1 MRIGGVSMRKG
12 YSIGLDIGTNSI
24 GYAVITEDYKVPVKT
39 VKVLGNTDKKTIRK
53 NLLGVLLFEEG
64 QTAQGRRLKR
74 TSRRRIERR
83 KNRLRYLQE
92 IFSEEINRVDESFF
106 HRLEESFYTP
116 EDKQY
121 SKHPLFGNQQEE
133 VAYHQE
139 FPTIYHL
146 RQALAD
152 NPQQYDIRLVYA
164 AIAHMIKYRGHFLIE
179 GKLDL
184 ENNNIQ
190 QLFDEFLEIY
200 VQVFKDKR
208 VEDKVILVEE
218 ILTAPLSKSAKRDR
232 IMKQYAIDKNSTLS
246 EFLKLIVGNQA
257 DFKKYFDLEEK
268 AAVQVT
274 KDSYE
279 EDLDNLLAQID
290 EDYSEVFEKAKKVY
304 DAMILSNILTVKDVR
319 THAPLS
325 YAMMNRFNN
334 HQVELEKLKKYF
346 KENLPYEVF
355 RECFRD
361 KDKNGYAGYIE
372 GKTKQDDFYKYLKK
386 LLPISSET
394 EDFLEKIHREDF
406 LRKQRT
412 FDNGAIPHQVH
423 LKELTA
429 ILDNQG
435 QFYPFLVEQKEK
447 IMKLLTFRIPYYV
460 GPLARNNNSPFAWV
474 KYHSNQKVTPWN
486 FEEVVDTNASAEQFI
501 QRMTNFDLYLPQ
513 EKVLPK
519 HSPLYETFAVY
530 NELTKIQ
537 FVCDY
542 NYGNDYQENY
552 FEKSAKEKIVN
563 EVFKKHRKV
572 TKKELLDYLAVAY
585 ADFNI
590 VDIKG
595 LDLDTKTF
603 NASLGTY
610 HDLLKIGISQEFLD
624 DEANQSII
632 EELITILTVFEDR
645 TMIRKRLE
653 AFKPYF
659 SAQVLKKLERRHYT
673 GWGRLS
679 EKLINGLKHNGKTI
693 LDYLKEDSKHRN
705 FMQLI
710 HDDDLSFKQQI
721 ADAQIVGQA
730 TSIEEKVS
738 QLQGSPA
745 IKKGILQSMK
755 IVEELVKIMGHK
767 PNNIVIEMAR
777 EIGSSK
783 RTKPRLK
790 QIENILA
797 ALDSQ
802 LLKEDSV
809 TNQQLQN
816 EKFYLYYLQ
825 NGKDMYTGKKID
837 RERLSDYDVDHII
850 PYSFLPDD
858 SLDNKALVSSTE
870 NRKKGDDVP
879 SIKIVNDRYQYWEK
893 LLKAKAISEL
903 KFKRLTKAERGG
915 LTNSD
920 KERFIN
926 RQLVETRQITK
937 HVARLLDEEWNTE
950 LNDNG
955 ETVRTVN
962 IITLKSQLV
971 SNFRK
976 KFNLPKVRELNHYH
990 HAHDAYLNAVVGT
1003 ALLKMYPTLRAEFVY
1018 GEFRRL
1024 KKSEGM
1030 KALLKAEF
1038 YTNITNFFEK
1048 NTIFADENGE
1058 VIWNKDRHLGVIR
1071 KVLSLP
1077 QVNVVKK
1084 VEEQTG
1090 GFANETVEKR
1100 GESDKL
1106 IPRKRRWD
1114 TNKYGG
1120 FTSLQRAYA
1129 IVFEAEKQTAKKVT
1143 RQKEM
1148 IGIPIMNRE
1157 EYEKNPIAY
1166 LEQLGY
1172 VGVQA
1177 DKILKLNKY
1186 TLLELENGVRRR
1198 LVSEGEV
1205 HRANEIVLPQHLVEL
1220 LYHAANYKN
1229 KTPIKSD
1236 RDEKMTHLDYVTLHR
1251 ADFGELFEVIMKKA
1265 EVYVNKPKAEQKIR
1279 ETFNKQ
1285 FCSATIEEI
1294 CESFVAL
1301 LTYTSTGAS
1310 AEFKFFGEK
1319 ISVLR
1324 YWVSNKFYETTLI
1337 YQSVTGIFETRVDLS
1352 KL

>member
-1 MRIGGVSMRKG
+1 MKKG

-24 GYAVITEDYKVPVKT
+24 GYAVITEDYKVPAKT

-53 NLLGVLLFEEG
+53 NLLGSVLLEEG
-64 QTAQGRRLKR
+64 KTAQERRMKR
-74 TSRRRIERR
+74 TGRRRIERR

-92 IFSEEINRVDESFF
+92 IFTEEINRIDESFF
-106 HRLEESFYTP
+106 QRLEESFYVT
-116 EDKQY
+116 EDKRY

-152 NPQQYDIRLVYA
+152 NAKQYDIRLVYA
-164 AIAHMIKYRGHFLIE
+164 AIAHIIKYRGNFLIE

-190 QLFDEFLEIY
+190 QLFDEFLEVY
-200 VQVFKDKR
+200 VQVF
-208 VEDKVILVEE
+208 EDEQVKGKEILVEE
-218 ILTAPLSKSAKRDR
+218 ILTAQLSKSAKRDR
-232 IMKQYAIDKNSTLS
+232 IMKQYTIDKNGALS

-279 EDLDNLLAQID
+279 EDLDNLLAQIGD
-290 EDYSEVFEKAKKVY
+290 EYSGVSEVFEKAKKVY
-304 DAMILSNILTVKDVR
+304 DAVILSNILTVRDIK

-334 HQVELEKLKKYF
+334 HQVELEKLKKCF

-460 GPLARNNNSPFAWV
+460 GPLARNSNSPFAWV
-474 KYHSNQKVTPWN
+474 KYHSDEKVTPWN

-501 QRMTNFDLYLPQ
+501 QRMTNFDLYLPE

-519 HSPLYETFAVY
+519 HSLLYETFAVY

-542 NYGNDYQENY
+542 NYGNNYRGNY
-552 FEKSAKEKIVN
+552 FEESDKEQIVN
-563 EVFKKHRKV
+563 QVFKKHRKV
-572 TKKELLDYLAVAY
+572 TKKQLLAYLAVAY

-595 LDLDTKTF
+595 LDLETKTF

-610 HDLLKIGISQEFLD
+610 HDLLKIGISQGFLD

-632 EELITILTVFEDR
+632 EELVKILTIFEDR
-645 TMIRKRLE
+645 TMIRKRL
-653 AFKPYF
+653 AQFRPYF
-659 SAQVLKKLERRHYT
+659 SEQILKKLERRHYT
-673 GWGRLS
+673 GWGRFS

-710 HDDDLSFKQQI
+710 NDDDLSFKQQI
-721 ADAQIVGQA
+721 ADAQIIGQA
-730 TSIEEKVS
+730 TSIEDKVS
-738 QLQGSPA
+738 HLPGSPA

-755 IVEELVKIMGHK
+755 IVDELVKVMGHK
-767 PNNIVIEMAR
+767 PDNIVIEMSR
-777 EIGSSK
+777 ETASPG
-783 RTKPRLK
+783 RTRPRLK
-790 QIENILA
+790 QIEEILDT
-797 ALDSQ
+797 LDSQ
-802 LLKEDSV
+802 ILDNRPT
-809 TNQQLQN
+809 TNEELQN
-816 EKFYLYYLQ
+816 EKLYLYYLQ
-825 NGKDMYTGKKID
+825 NGKDMYEDKEID
-837 RERLSDYDVDHII
+837 PDRLKDYDVDHII

-858 SLDNKALVSSTE
+858 SLDNKALVSASG
-870 NRKKGDDVP
+870 NRKKGKDVP
-879 SIKIVNDRYQYWEK
+879 SIEIVNARYRYWEQ
-893 LLKAKAISEL
+893 LLQAKAISEL

-915 LTNSD
+915 LTDSD
-920 KERFIN
+920 KERFLN

-950 LNDNG
+950 LDDYEG
-955 ETVRTVN
+955 EAPKVN
-962 IITLKSQLV
+962 IITLKAQLV
-971 SNFRK
+971 SEFRK
-976 KFNLPKVRELNHYH
+976 KFNLPKLRGLNHYH

-1003 ALLKMYPTLRAEFVY
+1003 ALLKMYPILQTEFVY
-1018 GEFRRL
+1018 GEFRRF

-1030 KALLKAEF
+1030 KALLKQEF
-1038 YTNITNFFEK
+1038 YTNITKFFEK
-1048 NTIFADENGE
+1048 DAIFADGNDEI
-1058 VIWNKDRHLGVIR
+1058 VWKKDRHIGVIR

-1077 QVNVVKK
+1077 QVNIVKK
-1084 VEEQTG
+1084 VEEQSG
-1090 GFANETVEKR
+1090 GFYNETVEKR
-1100 GESDKL
+1100 GDSDTL
-1106 IPRKRRWD
+1106 IPRKQGWM

-1120 FTSLQRAYA
+1120 FSGAQRAYA
-1129 IVFEAEKQTAKKVT
+1129 ILFEAEKRKAKKVT
-1143 RQKEM
+1143 REKEM
-1148 IGIPIMNRE
+1148 IGIPIMNRA
-1157 EYEKNPIAY
+1157 EYERNPLAY

-1172 VGVQA
+1172 VGVQV
-1177 DKILKLNKY
+1177 DQIMKLTKF
-1186 TLLELENGVRRR
+1186 TLFELANGARRR
-1198 LVSEGEV
+1198 FVSEGEL
-1205 HRANEIVLPQHLVEL
+1205 HKANEIVLPQRLVEL
-1220 LYHAANYKN
+1220 LYHAANHKN
-1229 KTPIKSD
+1229 KVPIKSD
-1236 RDEKMTHLDYVTLHR
+1236 SGEKMTHLDYVTAHR
-1251 ADFGELFEVIMKKA
+1251 VEFVELFEAIMQKA
-1265 EVYVNKPKAEQKIR
+1265 EIYVNKPTAQQRLR
-1279 ETFNKQ
+1279 EIFKQ
-1285 FCSATIEEI
+1285 RFEDATIEEV
-1294 CESFVAL
+1294 CDSFVKL
-1301 LTYTSTGAS
+1301 LMYTSAGSST
-1310 AEFKFFGEK
+1310 EFEFFGKK
-1319 ISVLR
+1319 ISRDSLR
-1324 YWVSNKFYETTLI
+1324 YNLSKKFYEATLI